1 TRLSNADKLKTAYFE
16 LKGESSTLTMPPVT
30 GKINVQG
37 SSVTAAA
44 IIPICD
50 DAFTKNMVADKWKT
64 YIIYEFE
71 DGSVQKHT

>member
-1 TRLSNADKLKTAYFE
+1 
-16 LKGESSTLTMPPVT
+16 MPPVT

-50 DAFTKNMVADKWKT
+50 DAFTKEAWMAGINGKRTLFMNLK
-64 YIIYEFE
+64 
-71 DGSVQKHT
+71 DGSVQKHTIAADAVATAVQKTI